1 MVGYPGL
8 ASWARKMPPFGLR
21 WVYWM
26 SGVVS
31 ADTRTQRLRTW
42 ARVGH
47 QPSKFLI
54 VGALYLACW
63 GNNRWRRGWEERT
76 LTREGASVRRSLTSP
91 RRTGLSGEAR

>member
-26 SGVVS
+26 SGVVG

-42 ARVGH
+42 ARVG
-47 QPSKFLI
+47 QLPSKFLMF
-54 VGALYLACW
+54 GSLGLACS
-63 GNNRWRRGWEERT
+63 GDNRWRQGWEERT
-76 LTREGASVRRSLTSP
+76 LTREVRGARLAFINQS
-91 RRTGLSGEAR
+91 